1 MQRVA
6 ETLRSAAIGVDEASD
21 AIRDYLD
28 KLEADP
34 KRLDEIE
41 SRLALIERLKRK
53 YGSSLDD
60 VLAFVEDVRSKMEA
74 IETAGERKAKLE
86 QELAQASAD
95 YCEARRGIDQ
105 GARRRARKSWRKK

>member
-1 MQRVA
+1 MRLSSALYEDEESVSTQLRTALKKVEELARIDGSLQRVV
-6 ETLRSAAIGVDEASD
+6 ETLQSAAIGVDEASD

-53 YGSSLDD
+53 YGS
-60 VLAFVEDVRSKMEA
+60 R
-74 IETAGERKAKLE
+74 AG
-86 QELAQASAD
+86 
-95 YCEARRGIDQ
+95 
-105 GARRRARKSWRKK
+105 RRAGVFGRCPSEAGGH